1 MNILIP
7 VVCVIAVVFI
17 MAIVLLIYVL
27 TAALL
32 KSIDHVNKVNSQL
45 LLLIAG
51 KDEKPETLR
60 ALVAQDR
67 QPSKPLAGVAA
78 GIVKGKKEEKSKNQ
92 DYVISVGGK

>member
-1 MNILIP
+1 MSILLP
-7 VVCVIAVVFI
+7 VVFVLGCLVIVAI
-17 MAIVLLIYVL
+17 IVLAGTLITVINR
-27 TAALL
+27 TTE
-32 KSIDHVNKVNSQL
+32 INKQL
-45 LLLIAG
+45 LLVIAG
-51 KDEKPETLR
+51 KEDKPETLR

>member
-1 MNILIP
+1 MSVLLP
-7 VVCVIAVVFI
+7 VV
-17 MAIVLLIYVL
+17 IVLGCLVIVAIIVLAGTLITV
-27 TAALL
+27 
-32 KSIDHVNKVNSQL
+32 VNRTTEINKQL
-45 LLLIAG
+45 LLVIAG
-51 KDEKPETLR
+51 KEDKPEMLR

>member
-1 MNILIP
+1 MSILLP
-7 VVCVIAVVFI
+7 VVFVLGCLVIVAI
-17 MAIVLLIYVL
+17 IVLAGTLISV
-27 TAALL
+27 
-32 KSIDHVNKVNSQL
+32 VNRTTEINKQL
-45 LLLIAG
+45 LLVIAG
-51 KDEKPETLR
+51 KEDKPETLR